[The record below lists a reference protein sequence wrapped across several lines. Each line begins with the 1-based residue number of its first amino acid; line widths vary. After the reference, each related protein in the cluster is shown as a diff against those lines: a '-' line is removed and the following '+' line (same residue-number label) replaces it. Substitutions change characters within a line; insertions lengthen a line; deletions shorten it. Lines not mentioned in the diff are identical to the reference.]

1 VKRQTVEI
9 DFNVGGVVMTA
20 GNAPPELR
28 AELAKV
34 EDDFRRQLADIKI
47 ADRDPPIRIQAI
59 KTSPTNYNFSIQA
72 PKELV
77 EQIQK
82 RLGMG

>member
-1 VKRQTVEI
+1 VKRQTIEI
-9 DFNVGGVVMTA
+9 DFNVGGQIMTA

-34 EDDFRRQLADIKI
+34 EDDFRKNLADIRI
-47 ADRDPPIRIQAI
+47 ADTEPPIRIQMI
-59 KTSPTNYNFSIQA
+59 KKTAGNYDFSIQA
-72 PKELV
+72 PKAIV